1 MDPNEILAI
10 VKSGV
15 TVSELSSTLADSFHQ
30 ATVSQ
35 LYAWWR
41 SNRLLVER
49 SWGGILD
56 PPETIIYAN
65 SACLLPDDRIQLKEQ
80 VSAETLKIAT
90 WNVNSIR
97 IRLALILSWLAEQQ
111 PDIVCLQETKVEDHQ
126 FPEQEIREA
135 GYSAVFSG
143 QKSYNGVALLSK
155 LPIDEVQYGFKDGYD
170 VENKRLMSAR
180 IAGINI
186 VNVYVPQGQAEESPK
201 FQYKLEFLAKFLSE
215 LSDRFTS
222 ADPVMVLGDI
232 NIAPDER
239 DVVSAEEMKNRVSF
253 HPKEHLFI
261 EQLKQWGLHDI
272 YRKFHQGGG
281 LFSWWDFRTR
291 GFEKNEGMRIDQI
304 WVTAGLSKLC
314 QSCEI
319 DIDNRSQPKP
329 SDHAPVICVVRNL
342 ALDPIQGEKISG
354 Q

>member
-15 TVSELSSTLADSFHQ
+15 TVSDLSSNLAESFHQ

-56 PPETIIYAN
+56 PPEMIIYSN
-65 SACLLPDDRIQLKEQ
+65 NECLLPDDRIQLKEQ

-97 IRLALILSWLAEQQ
+97 IRLPLILSWLTEQQ
-111 PDIVCLQETKVEDHQ
+111 PDIVCLQETKVENHQ

-135 GYSAVFSG
+135 GYSAVYSG

-170 VENKRLMSAR
+170 VENKRLMSAH
-180 IAGINI
+180 IADINI

-201 FQYKLEFLAKFLSE
+201 FQYKLEFLAKLLSE

-232 NIAPDER
+232 NIALDER
-239 DVVSAEEMKNRVSF
+239 DVVSADAMKNKVSF

-261 EQLKQWGLHDI
+261 EQIKQWGLHDI

-304 WVTAGLSKLC
+304 WVTAGLSKFC
-314 QSCEI
+314 KSCEI

-329 SDHAPVICVVRNL
+329 SDHAPVICVVKNL
-342 ALDPIQGEKISG
+342 ALDPTQGEKLSVP
-354 Q
+354 